1 MPPYPNLVS
10 DSLLINLTIDLLV
23 SLGGR
28 ASAVNVVDYVMKI
41 SKPDPG
47 LARMLVEGPDRPR
60 PRLRLDDDHV
70 LLVENG
76 R

>member
-41 SKPDPG
+41 RKPEPT
-47 LARMLVEGPDRPR
+47 LAKMLVEDLIDPD
-60 PRLRLDDDHV
+60 PRLQLDEDQV

-76 R
+76 